1 MELLCLD
8 SNYREIDVVNDLIS
22 IIWTDRYYA
31 PGDFELVVPLT
42 AANVTKYALNSRLGR
57 SDSKEVM
64 TISKQEI
71 RDDKLILTGKSLL
84 NWLAKRYAGRE
95 YDSLQSNDPRYL
107 FNNGLNNDL
116 IGVSGYTQLDIYAV
130 KSAISNLTRNG
141 SLSGSGPTINYNIS
155 KEDSLLDQYQ
165 RIAKAA
171 AMGIRIY
178 LDSVDDAGVYSLK
191 YDAYFGQDRR
201 ITQTTNAPIS
211 LSEKSGDIRNVSAVK
226 SNEKTI
232 DLVTV
237 HANKLLGT
245 SPGGTYLGNLETTV
259 SVLQNR
265 TVVSLNDTNPII
277 LGPDAQ
283 FKNILRTDLTVDNF
297 TTVSELQDELKK
309 TAFEELDK
317 WETVNLIDFELT
329 TPLPIKYGIDY
340 GLGDLITV
348 NTNFAGSVSSR
359 VTEII
364 YSKDETGEKEY
375 PTIEI
380 VS

>member
-42 AANVTKYALNSRLGR
+42 TANVTKYALNSRLGR
-57 SDSKEVM
+57 SDSKEIM

-71 RDDKLILTGKSLL
+71 KGDKLILTGKSLL

-95 YDSLQSNDPRYL
+95 YDNLQSNDPRYL

-116 IGVSGYTQLDIYAV
+116 VGGSGYTQLDIYAV

-141 SLSGSGPTINYNIS
+141 SLSGSGPSINYNVS

-201 ITQTTNAPIS
+201 ITQSTNAAIN
-211 LSEKSGDIRNVSAVK
+211 LSEQNGDIRNVSAVK

-237 HANKLLGT
+237 HAIKLLGKT
-245 SPGGTYLGNLETTV
+245 LGGTYLGDLETTV
-259 SVLQNR
+259 SVAQNR
-265 TVVSLNDTNPII
+265 ALVSLNDTNPII
-277 LGPDAQ
+277 LGSDAQ
-283 FKNILRTDLTVDNF
+283 FKNILRTDLTEENV

-309 TAFEELDK
+309 TAFEELDN
-317 WETVNLIDFELT
+317 WETVNLVDFELA
-329 TPLPIKYGIDY
+329 TPLSIKYGIDY
-340 GLGDLITV
+340 GLGDLITI
-348 NTNFAGSVSSR
+348 NTNFAGSISSR
-359 VTEII
+359 ITEII